1 MSILVAGHY
10 CHDTV
15 LSNAGD
21 HRALGGSAA
30 YVSAVLQALGEPHEV
45 AAKVGADFLYAGQ
58 VAKKPLVVQSA
69 RTTSFVDDYR
79 SGERRE
85 RVLAVCEPLLPADL
99 RGSYE
104 VGMACAVA
112 GEIPP
117 ETLARLRAICRVV
130 VADAQSVLREITPQG
145 EVRLVPLPP
154 EAAAQLD
161 VLKASKREAAL
172 LDVAR
177 LRTKLTLVVTDGA
190 RGCTVFTAREET
202 HVPAFPAEERDPT
215 GAGDCFLAG
224 FAVGIARGLGPLRA
238 ARIGAFCGARAVEH
252 IGVPRFTPEEV
263 RAALESP

>member
-1 MSILVAGHY
+1 VSILVAGHY

-15 LSNAGD
+15 LSNAGE
-21 HRALGGSAA
+21 HRALGGTAA
-30 YVSAVLQALGEPHEV
+30 YASAVLQSLGEPHEV
-45 AAKVGADFLYAGQ
+45 AAKVGADFLYAER
-58 VAKKPLVVQSA
+58 VAKKPLVVQHA
-69 RTTSFVDDYR
+69 RTTSFVVDYR

-85 RVLAVCEPLLPADL
+85 RVLAVCEPLLPGDL

-130 VADAQSVLREITPQG
+130 VADAQSVLREITPEG
-145 EVRLVPLPP
+145 EVRLVPLQPA
-154 EAAAQLD
+154 AAAQFD
-161 VLKASKREAAL
+161 ILKASKREAAL
-172 LDVAR
+172 LDVGR

-190 RGCTVFTAREET
+190 SGCTVFTAREET
-202 HVPAFPAEERDPT
+202 HVPAFPATERDPT

-238 ARIGAFCGARAVEH
+238 ARIGAYCGARAVEYV
-252 IGVPRFTPEEV
+252 GVPRLTPAQA
-263 RAALESP
+263 RAALKA

>member
-15 LSNAGD
+15 LSNAGE
-21 HRALGGSAA
+21 HRALGGTAA
-30 YVSAVLQALGEPHEV
+30 YASAVLQSLGEPHEV
-45 AAKVGADFLYAGQ
+45 AAKVGADFLYAER
-58 VAKKPLVVQSA
+58 VAKKPLVVQHA
-69 RTTSFVDDYR
+69 RTTSFVVDYR

-85 RVLAVCEPLLPADL
+85 RVLAVCEPLLPGDL

-145 EVRLVPLPP
+145 EVRLGPLPP
-154 EAAAQLD
+154 GAAAQLHF
-161 VLKASKREAAL
+161 LKASKREAER
-172 LDVAR
+172 LDLAT
-177 LRTKLTLVVTDGA
+177 LRTKLTLVITDGA
-190 RGCTVFTAREET
+190 RGCTVFTARDET
-202 HVPAFPAEERDPT
+202 HVPAFPAEQRDPT

-224 FAVGIARGLGPLRA
+224 FAVGIARGLGALRA
-238 ARIGAFCGARAVEH
+238 ARIGAYCGARAVEH
-252 IGVPRFTPEEV
+252 VGVPRLTPAQA
-263 RAALESP
+263 RAALKA